1 MADTVLNAK
10 ITKESAVLWTR
21 GTGQRKR
28 NKSVT
33 QFQSSEQVRRK
44 GTAGQSQHWLTC
56 IAWFLCAA
64 FRTELLRVVTG
75 FVLAAFL
82 IVSVENSILPQ
93 LWTLKHRQV
102 KVRHSQS
109 HSQGVGEP
117 EFKTGQELM
126 PEFLARALCCLSILC
141 RRYSAKGRRALYVV
155 WLLRVFYRVL

>member
-10 ITKESAVLWTR
+10 TTKENAVLWTR

-28 NKSVT
+28 NKSAT
-33 QFQSSEQVRRK
+33 QFWSSEQVTRK
-44 GTAGQSQHWLTC
+44 GNAGQSQHQLTW
-56 IAWFLCAA
+56 IAWFLWAGYRA
-64 FRTELLRVVTG
+64 KFLRVVSG

-109 HSQGVGEP
+109 HSEGVVEP
-117 EFKTGQELM
+117 EFKTRQELM
-126 PEFLARALCCLSILC
+126 PAFLARALCYLSILC
-141 RRYSAKGRRALYVV
+141 RRCSVKGRRALYAF
-155 WLLRVFYRVL
+155 WLLIVFYRVL